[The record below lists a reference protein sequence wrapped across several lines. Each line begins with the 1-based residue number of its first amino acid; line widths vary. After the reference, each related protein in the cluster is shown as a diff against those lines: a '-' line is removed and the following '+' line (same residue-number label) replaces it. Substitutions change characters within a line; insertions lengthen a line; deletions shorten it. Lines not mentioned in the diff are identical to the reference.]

1 MSADDD
7 QIRSAL
13 STGTPSFTAHSA
25 LRELHP
31 SMQRARMR
39 RRLAVSATAAALL
52 VGGGAG
58 VFALT
63 ATRDQTTLRSVT
75 SNQFDEPLPPVT
87 EIVAPSTT
95 VAALEESPT
104 VIEPPATVALPPAP
118 PDEAREAPT
127 EDAKTRSVADE
138 PPATPIPAAPPTA
151 APPTAAPPTAA
162 PPTAAP
168 ASLQTITSSCG
179 DVVVSIEA
187 GTVRIVTITAAP
199 GFDHQ
204 VHDAG
209 PTSIEMT
216 FTGEG
221 DQKCEIHAELK
232 SSGLDVEV
240 QNPETGR

>member
-25 LRELHP
+25 LREFHP

-87 EIVAPSTT
+87 EIVAGLFPLASATQIWRVAPSEPAQVMRRPLGDHCGLKLSAP
-95 VAALEESPT
+95 VAEIG
-104 VIEPPATVALPPAP
+104 V
-118 PDEAREAPT
+118 
-127 EDAKTRSVADE
+127 RSF
-138 PPATPIPAAPPTA
+138 P
-151 APPTAAPPTAA
+151 
-162 PPTAAP
+162 
-168 ASLQTITSSCG
+168 S
-179 DVVVSIEA
+179 VS
-187 GTVRIVTITAAP
+187 
-199 GFDHQ
+199 
-204 VHDAG
+204 
-209 PTSIEMT
+209 
-216 FTGEG
+216 
-221 DQKCEIHAELK
+221 
-232 SSGLDVEV
+232 
-240 QNPETGR
+240 ET